1 MKKTTKNLI
10 LTSTL
15 ASIIGSAGAADDA
28 QSLDQINY
36 AYSGDQARLGIG
48 ITEDGAIIGDFLKSF
63 NSNYRSNWMAQGW
76 FSDGA
81 GGLELDY
88 HWVSGAQSEQDLID
102 NGDNYKVNK
111 LFFALD
117 QNSYDDRK
125 LTLGGGREVKDRF
138 WNIYAS
144 TAISGERL
152 VSNTSVFE
160 NNILNGNIGGVDFIQ
175 DQTIE
180 TITRTF
186 EHPYDWGVGGR
197 IGKYFNAKLVRVTGG
212 LDYEDG
218 DFNSDQL
225 TASIDIEK
233 YFNNTGHSVALHLEQ
248 VEKGGDFEIDNS
260 DTRAYIMYRYD
271 FGQTYQPTERYEE
284 IKVVDEEALAILK
297 EQRKQVIQNEID
309 LSSMA
314 FFNLDSSV
322 LRTDTMSVLKDVVNQ
337 IKAQK
342 LGSKI
347 NIIGHTC
354 SIGADDYNQTL
365 SEKRASSARD
375 FFIAQGIEANL
386 IISSGKG
393 EAEPAFD
400 NNGPDIAKNRRVAVS
415 FLTVETEY
423 REAVIPAEDVPV
435 KWVKQPVKIAP
446 SWLARALHN
455 PAKHKRTVDVYK
467 YQEQEQIETLGDIV
481 FLNQAPVADND
492 SLTIFRNSSAIF
504 IDVLNNDSDP
514 DSDALTITDVIQP
527 ANGSV
532 VNNGTALTY
541 TPNMGFIGT
550 DTFIYTIDDNN
561 GDQATAEVTITVE
574 NNAPVANSDSGVVV
588 GTEAL
593 IINVLN
599 NDVDSDGAVL
609 TVKSVT
615 QAQNGSVVNN
625 EDGTVTYQANEG
637 FDGLDSFSYI
647 ISDED
652 GAESTA
658 TVNITVEPAP
668 VEPPPEPENN
678 SPIAIDDVLM
688 VPMGGSIDFNPL
700 ENDSDP
706 DGDVI
711 SIESV
716 DTSTLA
722 GALTVNEDGSMHYQA
737 PMMFHGNVSFT
748 YTITDGKGGTA
759 TATVGIWIAD

>member
-658 TVNITVEPAP
+658 TVNVTVEPAP

-688 VPMGGSIDFNPL
+688 VPVNGSIDFNPL

>member
-15 ASIIGSAGAADDA
+15 ASIIISAGAADDT

-48 ITEDGAIIGDFLKSF
+48 VTEDGAIIGDFLKSF

-88 HWVSGAQSEQDLID
+88 HWVSGVQSEQDLID
-102 NGDNYKVNK
+102 NGDDYKVNK

-125 LTLGGGREVKDRF
+125 LTLGGGREVKDKF

-144 TAISGERL
+144 TAISGARL

-160 NNILNGNIGGVDFIQ
+160 NNVLNGNIGGVDFIQ
-175 DQTIE
+175 AQTIE

-197 IGKYFNAKLVRVTGG
+197 IGKYFNAHLVRVTGG

-233 YFNNTGHSVALHLEQ
+233 YFNNTGHSIALHLEQ
-248 VEKGGDFEIDNS
+248 VEKDGDFEIDRN

-284 IKVVDEEALAILK
+284 VKVVDEEALAMLK
-297 EQRKQVIQNEID
+297 EQRKLVIQNEID

-322 LRTDTMSVLKDVVNQ
+322 LREDTMSVLKDVISQ

-347 NIIGHTC
+347 NIVGHTC
-354 SIGADDYNQTL
+354 SIGTDDYNQTL
-365 SEKRASSARD
+365 SEKRARSARE

-393 EAEPAFD
+393 ETEAAFD

-415 FLTVETEY
+415 FLTIETEY

-435 KWVKQPVKIAP
+435 KWVKQQVKIAP

-492 SLTIFRNSSAIF
+492 NLTVFRNTSATF

-514 DSDALTITDVIQP
+514 DNDTLTITDVLQP
-527 ANGSV
+527 VNGSV
-532 VNNGTALTY
+532 VNNGTSLTY

-599 NDVDSDGAVL
+599 NDIDSDGTVL
-609 TVKSVT
+609 IVKSVT

-658 TVNITVEPAP
+658 TVTITVEPEP
-668 VEPPPEPENN
+668 VEPPEPENN
-678 SPIAIDDVLM
+678 LPIAVDDMLM
-688 VPMGGSIDFNPL
+688 IPVNASIDFNPL
-700 ENDSDP
+700 DNDSDP

-711 SIESV
+711 SVESV
-716 DTSTLA
+716 DTSTLP

-737 PMMFHGNVSFT
+737 PFLFHGNVSFT

>member
-15 ASIIGSAGAADDA
+15 ASIIVSAGAADDA

-48 ITEDGAIIGDFLKSF
+48 VTEDGAIIGDFLKSF

-532 VNNGTALTY
+532 INNGTSLTY

-658 TVNITVEPAP
+658 TVNVTVEPAP

-688 VPMGGSIDFNPL
+688 VPVNGSIDFNPL

-737 PMMFHGNVSFT
+737 PAMFHGNVSFT